1 MGHRP
6 RRLPGGRLPP
16 QWTEWNGAY
25 RDTVRDFWRGEPSL
39 GEFASRVAGSA
50 DLYEHTGRR
59 PVASINF
66 VTAHDGF
73 TLRDLVSYNEKH
85 NEANGEDNNDGESHN
100 RSSNHGVEGP
110 TDDQAILSLRSRAQ
124 RNFLATL
131 LLSQG
136 TPMLLHGDEL
146 GRTQQGNNNTYAQD
160 SELSWVHWN
169 QVDEPLIEFT
179 AALIELRRQHPT
191 FRRRRF
197 FTGNTVRT
205 GRAGAERLNDIV
217 WLHLDGRPME
227 DSDWEGG
234 NQALGMYLNG
244 HGIAGAD
251 ARGGTIVDDHFLLYF
266 NADGEA
272 TVTLPPAEYAESWDI
287 VIDTGGTPDEVE
299 VLTAGATMS
308 MRENSVL
315 VLREFIPQTVEP
327 DHSVAASVAA
337 SVASA
342 TAARG

>member
-1 MGHRP
+1 
-6 RRLPGGRLPP
+6 
-16 QWTEWNGAY
+16 
-25 RDTVRDFWRGEPSL
+25 
-39 GEFASRVAGSA
+39 
-50 DLYEHTGRR
+50 
-59 PVASINF
+59 
-66 VTAHDGF
+66 
-73 TLRDLVSYNEKH
+73 
-85 NEANGEDNNDGESHN
+85 
-100 RSSNHGVEGP
+100 
-110 TDDQAILSLRSRAQ
+110 
-124 RNFLATL
+124 
-131 LLSQG
+131 
-136 TPMLLHGDEL
+136 
-146 GRTQQGNNNTYAQD
+146 
-160 SELSWVHWN
+160 
-169 QVDEPLIEFT
+169 
-179 AALIELRRQHPT
+179 
-191 FRRRRF
+191 
-197 FTGNTVRT
+197 
-205 GRAGAERLNDIV
+205 
-217 WLHLDGRPME
+217 ME